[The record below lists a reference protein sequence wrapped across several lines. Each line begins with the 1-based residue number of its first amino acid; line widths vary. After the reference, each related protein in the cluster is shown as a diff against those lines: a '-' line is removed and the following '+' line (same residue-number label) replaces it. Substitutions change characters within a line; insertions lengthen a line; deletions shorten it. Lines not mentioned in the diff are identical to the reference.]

1 MFLGEKIK
9 NKCIH
14 NLFIDDHHHI
24 HWWTLRSAIIFP
36 QWWWS
41 SSWRWNENGPLRKR
55 WITRRKQI
63 LGTNDMRK
71 AVTIFVSAV
80 RFFLSFSVHILFFFF
95 ATKLQTG
102 ATIIIDNELLW
113 LANVAAADIIII
125 IIMILAFKQILIL
138 MMMMFDNQKTK
149 IKSTRKKIE

>member
-1 MFLGEKIK
+1 M
-9 NKCIH
+9 H
-14 NLFIDDHHHI
+14 
-24 HWWTLRSAIIFP
+24 P
-36 QWWWS
+36 QFVHWWS
-41 SSWRWNENGPLRKR
+41 SSYSLMNPTINHYFPSMMMIIIMKMKWKWTLKKKMNNKKKTNLRNERYEKSCHDFCFGCS
-55 WITRRKQI
+55 
-63 LGTNDMRK
+63 
-71 AVTIFVSAV
+71 IFS
-80 RFFLSFSVHILFFFF
+80 FFLGSYSFFF